1 MFLMKKLFFISLLLN
16 CALVFA
22 RGGPPDPVP
31 EIDGALLPQVLALA
45 AGLALILKKK
55 K

>member
-1 MFLMKKLFFISLLLN
+1 MKKLFFILLLLN
-16 CALVFA
+16 CALAFA
-22 RGGPPDPVP
+22 RGGPPDPDPVP